1 MVRDLFPVTKLKEPI
16 MKAAKDTKYIG
27 SLIRDMRKAAGM
39 SQMRLAEKIGVSYQQ
54 VQKYEKGASQLNISR
69 LLQIADAFGVPVG
82 TFLGD
87 GDTDVASIKPQ
98 YSSLSEDEAK
108 LVMLF
113 RRLKRKKLRDG
124 FVEMLRDIVR
134 LSETSA

>member
-1 MVRDLFPVTKLKEPI
+1 

-27 SLIRDMRKAAGM
+27 TLIRDMRKAAGM
-39 SQMRLAEKIGVSYQQ
+39 SQMRLADKIGVSYQQ
-54 VQKYEKGASQLNISR
+54 IQKYEKGASQLNISR
-69 LLQIADAFGVPVG
+69 LLQIAEAFGVPVG

-87 GDTDVASIKPQ
+87 GETEAAQIRPQ

-124 FVEMLRDIVR
+124 FIEMLRDIVR

>member
-1 MVRDLFPVTKLKEPI
+1 

-27 SLIRDMRKAAGM
+27 SLIRDMRKASGM
-39 SQMRLAEKIGVSYQQ
+39 SQMKLAEKIGVSYQQ
-54 VQKYEKGASQLNISR
+54 IQKYEKGASQLNISR
-69 LLQIADAFGVPVG
+69 LLQISEAFGVPVG

-87 GDTDVASIKPQ
+87 GSEAEVSQIKPP

-124 FVEMLRDIVR
+124 FVEMLQDIVR
-134 LSETSA
+134 LSETSS

>member
-1 MVRDLFPVTKLKEPI
+1 

-54 VQKYEKGASQLNISR
+54 IQKYEKGASQLNIAR

-87 GDTDVASIKPQ
+87 GEAEVSNIRPQ
-98 YSSLSEDEAK
+98 YSSLSEEEAK
-108 LVMLF
+108 LIMLF

>member
-1 MVRDLFPVTKLKEPI
+1 
-16 MKAAKDTKYIG
+16 MKAAKDTRYIG

-54 VQKYEKGASQLNISR
+54 IQKYEKGVSQLNISR

-87 GDTDVASIKPQ
+87 GEAEVSQMKPQ

-134 LSETSA
+134 LSETTS

>member
-1 MVRDLFPVTKLKEPI
+1 MR
-16 MKAAKDTKYIG
+16 AAKDTKYIG

-54 VQKYEKGASQLNISR
+54 IQKYEKGASQLNISR

-87 GDTDVASIKPQ
+87 GEAEVAQIRPQ

-113 RRLKRKKLRDG
+113 RRLRRKKLRDG
-124 FVEMLRDIVR
+124 FIDMLRDIVR
-134 LSETSA
+134 LSESSS

>member
-1 MVRDLFPVTKLKEPI
+1 
-16 MKAAKDTKYIG
+16 MKAVKDTSHIG
-27 SLIRDMRKAAGM
+27 TLIRDMRKAAGM
-39 SQMRLAEKIGVSYQQ
+39 SQMRLADKIGVSYQQ
-54 VQKYEKGASQLNISR
+54 IQKYEKGSSQLNISR
-69 LLQIADAFGVPVG
+69 LLQIAEAFGVPVG

-87 GDTDVASIKPQ
+87 AEAELAQVKPQ

-113 RRLKRKKLRDG
+113 RRLKRKKLKDG

-134 LSETSA
+134 LSESSN

>member
-1 MVRDLFPVTKLKEPI
+1 

-27 SLIRDMRKAAGM
+27 SLIRDMRKASGM
-39 SQMRLAEKIGVSYQQ
+39 SQMKLAEKIGVSYQQ
-54 VQKYEKGASQLNISR
+54 IQKYEKGASQLNISR
-69 LLQIADAFGVPVG
+69 LLQISEAFGVPVG

-87 GDTDVASIKPQ
+87 SEAEVAPIKPP

-124 FVEMLRDIVR
+124 FVEMLQDIVR
-134 LSETSA
+134 LSETST

>member
-1 MVRDLFPVTKLKEPI
+1 

-27 SLIRDMRKAAGM
+27 SLIRDMRKASGM
-39 SQMRLAEKIGVSYQQ
+39 SQMKLAEKIGVSYQQ
-54 VQKYEKGASQLNISR
+54 IQKYEKGASQLNISR
-69 LLQIADAFGVPVG
+69 LLQISEAFGVPVG

-87 GDTDVASIKPQ
+87 GEAEVSQIKPP

-124 FVEMLRDIVR
+124 FVEMLQDIVR
-134 LSETSA
+134 LSETSS

>member
-1 MVRDLFPVTKLKEPI
+1 

-69 LLQIADAFGVPVG
+69 LLQIAEAFGVPAG
-82 TFLGD
+82 TFLSD
-87 GDTDVASIKPQ
+87 SAKAAEVSQLKPPF
-98 YSSLSEDEAK
+98 SSLSDNEAK

-113 RRLKRKKLRDG
+113 RRLKRKKLKDG
-124 FVEMLRDIVR
+124 FIDMLRDIVR
-134 LSETSA
+134 LSESSR